1 MGAIKRK
8 FEEQINTGSIGGD
21 EDYGHED
28 WTDEL
33 EAQYWAEQ
41 PPYTFETDEDLAV
54 INERI
59 RPKYS
64 EMDVDVVLDILND
77 SFLKSML
84 KEEFNRV
91 NNIKNGYFE

>member
-1 MGAIKRK
+1 MGAIKRA
-8 FEEQINTGSIGGD
+8 FEEQINTGSLGGD

-59 RPKYS
+59 KPKYS
-64 EMDVDVVLDILND
+64 EMDVDMVLDVLND

-84 KEEFNRV
+84 KEEFNRIH
-91 NNIKNGYFE
+91 NLKNGYFE

>member
-1 MGAIKRK
+1 MGAIKRA
-8 FEEQINTGSIGGD
+8 FEEQINTGSLGGD

-59 RPKYS
+59 KPKYS
-64 EMDVDVVLDILND
+64 EMDVDVVLDTLND
-77 SFLKSML
+77 SFLKNML

-91 NNIKNGYFE
+91 HNLKNGYFE

>member
-1 MGAIKRK
+1 MGAIKRA
-8 FEEQINTGSIGGD
+8 FEEQINTGSLGGD

-59 RPKYS
+59 KPKYS
-64 EMDVDVVLDILND
+64 EMDVDTVLDTLND
-77 SFLKSML
+77 SFLKNML
-84 KEEFNRV
+84 KDEFNRIH
-91 NNIKNGYFE
+91 NLKNGYFE

>member
-1 MGAIKRK
+1 MGAIKRA

-59 RPKYS
+59 KPKYS
-64 EMDVDVVLDILND
+64 EMDVDMVLDILND

-84 KEEFNRV
+84 KEEFNRIH
-91 NNIKNGYFE
+91 NLKNGYFE

>member
-1 MGAIKRK
+1 MGAIKRA

-33 EAQYWAEQ
+33 EAQFWREQ

-59 RPKYS
+59 KPKYS
-64 EMDVDVVLDILND
+64 EMDVDMALDVLND

-84 KEEFNRV
+84 KEEFNRIH
-91 NNIKNGYFE
+91 NLKNGYFE

>member
-1 MGAIKRK
+1 MGAIKRA

-28 WTDEL
+28 WSDEL

-64 EMDVDVVLDILND
+64 EMDVDMVLEVLND

-91 NNIKNGYFE
+91 HNLKNGYFE

>member
-1 MGAIKRK
+1 MGAIKRA
-8 FEEQINTGSIGGD
+8 FEEQINTGSIDGD
-21 EDYGHED
+21 GDYGHED

-41 PPYTFETDEDLAV
+41 PPYPFATDEDLAV

-59 RPKYS
+59 KPKYS
-64 EMDVDVVLDILND
+64 EMDVDMVLDTLND
-77 SFLKSML
+77 SFLKNML

-91 NNIKNGYFE
+91 NNFKNGYFE

>member
-1 MGAIKRK
+1 MGAIKRA

-28 WTDEL
+28 WSDEL

-41 PPYTFETDEDLAV
+41 PPYPFATDEDLAV

-59 RPKYS
+59 KPKYS
-64 EMDVDVVLDILND
+64 EMDVDVVLDALND
-77 SFLKSML
+77 SFLKNML

-91 NNIKNGYFE
+91 HNLKNGYFE

>member
-1 MGAIKRK
+1 MGAIKRA
-8 FEEQINTGSIGGD
+8 FEEEINTGSFGGD

-33 EAQYWAEQ
+33 EAQFWAEQ
-41 PPYTFETDEDLAV
+41 PPYTFETDEDLAI

-64 EMDVDVVLDILND
+64 EMDVDAVLDILND

-84 KEEFNRV
+84 KEEFNRI
-91 NNIKNGYFE
+91 NNLKNGYFE

>member
-1 MGAIKRK
+1 MGAIKRA
-8 FEEQINTGSIGGD
+8 FEEQINTGSLGGD
-21 EDYGHED
+21 EDYGHDD

-59 RPKYS
+59 KPKYS
-64 EMDVDVVLDILND
+64 EMDVDMVLDVLND
-77 SFLKSML
+77 SFLKNML
-84 KEEFNRV
+84 KDEFNRIH
-91 NNIKNGYFE
+91 NLKNGYFE

>member
-1 MGAIKRK
+1 MGAINRA

-64 EMDVDVVLDILND
+64 EMDVDMVLEVLND

-91 NNIKNGYFE
+91 HNLKNGYFE

>member
-1 MGAIKRK
+1 MGAIKRA

-28 WTDEL
+28 WSDEL
-33 EAQYWAEQ
+33 EAQFWREQ
-41 PPYTFETDEDLAV
+41 PPFPFATDAELAEL
-54 INERI
+54 NERI

-64 EMDVDVVLDILND
+64 EMDIDAVLDILND

-91 NNIKNGYFE
+91 NNLKNGYFE

>member
-1 MGAIKRK
+1 MGAIKRA

-64 EMDVDVVLDILND
+64 EMDIDMVLEVLND

-91 NNIKNGYFE
+91 HNLKNGYFE

>member
-1 MGAIKRK
+1 MGAIKRA
-8 FEEQINTGSIGGD
+8 FEEEINTGSIGGD

-41 PPYTFETDEDLAV
+41 PPYPFATDEDLAL

-59 RPKYS
+59 KPKYS
-64 EMDVDVVLDILND
+64 EMDVDAVLDILND

-91 NNIKNGYFE
+91 HNLKNGYFE

>member
-1 MGAIKRK
+1 MGAIKRA

-21 EDYGHED
+21 EDYGHDD

-33 EAQYWAEQ
+33 EAQYWREQ
-41 PPYTFETDEDLAV
+41 PPFPFATDVELAEL
-54 INERI
+54 NERI

-64 EMDVDVVLDILND
+64 EMDVDAVLDTLND

-91 NNIKNGYFE
+91 NNFKNGYFE

>member
-1 MGAIKRK
+1 MGAIKRA
-8 FEEQINTGSIGGD
+8 FEEEINTGSIGGD
-21 EDYGHED
+21 EDYGHEN

-41 PPYTFETDEDLAV
+41 PPYPFATDEDLAL

-59 RPKYS
+59 KPKYS
-64 EMDVDVVLDILND
+64 EMDVDAVLDILND

-91 NNIKNGYFE
+91 HNLKNGYFE

>member
-1 MGAIKRK
+1 MGAIKRA

-64 EMDVDVVLDILND
+64 EMDVDMVLEVLND

-91 NNIKNGYFE
+91 HNLKNGYFE

>member
-1 MGAIKRK
+1 MGAIKRA

-28 WTDEL
+28 WSDEL

-41 PPYTFETDEDLAV
+41 PPYPFATDEDLAL

-59 RPKYS
+59 KPKYS
-64 EMDVDVVLDILND
+64 EMDVDAVLDILND

-91 NNIKNGYFE
+91 HNLKNGYFE

>member
-1 MGAIKRK
+1 MGAIKRA

-28 WTDEL
+28 WSDEL

-41 PPYTFETDEDLAV
+41 PPYPFATDEDLAL

-59 RPKYS
+59 KPKYS
-64 EMDVDVVLDILND
+64 EMDVDAVLDILND
-77 SFLKSML
+77 SFLISML

-91 NNIKNGYFE
+91 HNLKNGYFE

>member
-1 MGAIKRK
+1 MGAIKRE
-8 FEEQINTGSIGGD
+8 FEEQINTGSIDGD

-41 PPYTFETDEDLAV
+41 PPYPFATDEDLAV

-59 RPKYS
+59 KPKYS
-64 EMDVDVVLDILND
+64 EMDVDTVLDTLND
-77 SFLKSML
+77 SFLKNML
-84 KEEFNRV
+84 KDEFNRIH
-91 NNIKNGYFE
+91 NLKNGYFE

>member
-1 MGAIKRK
+1 MGAIKRA
-8 FEEQINTGSIGGD
+8 FEEQINTGSLGGD

-41 PPYTFETDEDLAV
+41 PPYPFATDEDLAL

-59 RPKYS
+59 KPKYS
-64 EMDVDVVLDILND
+64 EMDVDAVLDILND

-91 NNIKNGYFE
+91 HNLKNGYFE